1 MQNTYNMDTGQLPAM
16 SPSNCWSKCLAAHL
30 LIFVIQPSSSVK
42 FLGFKLRLCKKIQI
56 SGVPGSPPF
65 PCLPEIELLDQVFLD
80 FGGSRGGRWPS
91 SYQTII
97 YECHSVPHKTALW
110 CVRYSARYQLWDL
123 REGFWKKPDQRQNV
137 DHQHKICNL
146 RKKNGSPTCA
156 TCFPTS
162 SFWCMFTS
170 FPSHFRFW
178 ELCPY
183 TLKLSA
189 PCICWNVLGY

>member
-1 MQNTYNMDTGQLPAM
+1 MLGSTPVDICHPTIFKCPISWLQV
-16 SPSNCWSKCLAAHL
+16 CLAVPFSRAFL
-30 LIFVIQPSSSVK
+30 KLNFLIKFFLTLEAVRAADDHRAIRRSFVSVT
-42 FLGFKLRLCKKIQI
+42 LILTRL
-56 SGVPGSPPF
+56 
-65 PCLPEIELLDQVFLD
+65 PC
-80 FGGSRGGRWPS
+80 G
-91 SYQTII
+91 
-97 YECHSVPHKTALW
+97 
-110 CVRYSARYQLWDL
+110 VRYSARYQLWDL
-123 REGFWKKPDQRQNV
+123 REGFWKKPDQRQNA

-170 FPSHFRFW
+170 FPSHSRFW

-189 PCICWNVLGY
+189 PCICWNILG

>member
-1 MQNTYNMDTGQLPAM
+1 MQNTYNMDTGQVPAM

-80 FGGSRGGRWPS
+80 FGSSQGGRWPS

-97 YECHSVPHKTALW
+97 YECHSAPHQTALW

-123 REGFWKKPDQRQNV
+123 REGFWKKPDQRQNA

-170 FPSHFRFW
+170 FPSHSRFW

-189 PCICWNVLGY
+189 PCICWNVLG